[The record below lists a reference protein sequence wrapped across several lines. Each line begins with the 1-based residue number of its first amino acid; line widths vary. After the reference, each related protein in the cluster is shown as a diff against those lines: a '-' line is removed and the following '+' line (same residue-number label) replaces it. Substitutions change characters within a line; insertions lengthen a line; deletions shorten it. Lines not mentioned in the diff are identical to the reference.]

1 MGIVV
6 AYRALRIAAAGN
18 PPDCSAFG
26 LVLPEIL
33 SCFEL
38 VSAIEDGNE
47 RPGFNPGLWWPR
59 ATHPPET

>member
-1 MGIVV
+1 
-6 AYRALRIAAAGN
+6 
-18 PPDCSAFG
+18 